1 MQNRKNIYISIL
13 IIFVVTKCCY
23 AQIAV
28 TNNPPFNNPE
38 NIVNDVL
45 LGDGIQTSN
54 WIWQNGEN
62 NIGYFDGNNANV
74 GFTEGV
80 IMSTGG
86 IDFVTNGM
94 GAGPGISG
102 DVDLEIALSQL
113 GMTGFSVN
121 NVTILEFDFV
131 AESESMAFNY
141 VFGSMEYTSFTCSGF
156 NDIFGFFLSGPGITG
171 PYSNNGINLALV
183 PEPEG
188 AIDYTQW
195 LLTNSGLYTSTPV
208 AINTVNNGDPNED
221 FGDCSSLDSNW
232 QDYNIFWID
241 NDYSG
246 TGWQGVNQPP
256 NPEFTVQGLTG
267 FTTPLIA
274 EYNNLIC
281 GETYHIKLAIADCAD
296 GILNSAVF
304 LEANS
309 FASPEVEIS
318 TVPNTDLGLV
328 LDIENGVLEGC
339 GEVAI
344 QFDRGGDLS
353 MNLEVTLEYSGDAIY
368 GVDYEELPTEITLP
382 AFQDQFI
389 LPIEVFFDNISEDQE
404 LLNITI
410 SGVPVAC
417 EEVTVQ
423 DIEIIILDQDNLEV
437 DLPNQI
443 NINCTGGAEIV
454 ASIYGGYP
462 PYNYSW
468 FDEFGNIIE
477 SGTIVDEGEVSI
489 DQNPN
494 QTTNYSILVTDNC
507 SDQLVDQS
515 VVVNFQDEILDV
527 SLIDDQI
534 LICENDLSSISLE
547 PSVNGG
553 VPDYSYTWFYDGV
566 VISNEQVLTQ
576 IPSEGLIQLIVEE
589 SCGAIAADEVEIS
602 FIELSPYVEIVSNEL
617 LDPYLIPEG
626 CFQSYLMFTSQN
638 IYQDDIVLEFLISGS
653 AQSNDYSISN
663 NVVIPA
669 GEQIAYVPI
678 SILSDDIDEG
688 VENINFEFPFID
700 DCSGWPEQL
709 TVQIYD
715 PSEFFIEIDDELILC
730 EDDVSSG
737 IINGYFSG
745 GLGNV
750 NYGWYFDSQ
759 LISNE
764 IDLPTDNLEEGIYS
778 FVATDECGNE
788 VSEDI
793 TFSITYFTPNV
804 TISSDDFSNPQE
816 MYEGCGSSILTFN
829 MPYVYSS
836 DTVFYFN
843 IISNGSF
850 VNGIDIAQIENFVQ
864 VPAGSSSVDVELV
877 PILDALNENT
887 EEIIFEFPFSNNCT
901 PQNSIEV
908 QIINYDEIEI
918 DVTDDSSLCTG
929 QTFNLFAQTSG
940 GFPPYT
946 ESWNYLSQSE
956 NTNSI
961 LIDVESGNN
970 QAIYTVTDNC
980 GNSQSAIVQVEGLDI
995 DMFGVVWPPN
1005 QVNACY
1011 GDNSEINLLIEGG
1024 LPHIHLSGF

>member
-417 EEVTVQ
+417 E
-423 DIEIIILDQDNLEV
+423 
-437 DLPNQI
+437 
-443 NINCTGGAEIV
+443 GG
-454 ASIYGGYP
+454 
-462 PYNYSW
+462 
-468 FDEFGNIIE
+468 
-477 SGTIVDEGEVSI
+477 
-489 DQNPN
+489 
-494 QTTNYSILVTDNC
+494 
-507 SDQLVDQS
+507 
-515 VVVNFQDEILDV
+515 
-527 SLIDDQI
+527 
-534 LICENDLSSISLE
+534 
-547 PSVNGG
+547 
-553 VPDYSYTWFYDGV
+553 
-566 VISNEQVLTQ
+566 
-576 IPSEGLIQLIVEE
+576 
-589 SCGAIAADEVEIS
+589 
-602 FIELSPYVEIVSNEL
+602 
-617 LDPYLIPEG
+617 
-626 CFQSYLMFTSQN
+626 
-638 IYQDDIVLEFLISGS
+638 
-653 AQSNDYSISN
+653 
-663 NVVIPA
+663 
-669 GEQIAYVPI
+669 
-678 SILSDDIDEG
+678 
-688 VENINFEFPFID
+688 
-700 DCSGWPEQL
+700 
-709 TVQIYD
+709 
-715 PSEFFIEIDDELILC
+715 
-730 EDDVSSG
+730 
-737 IINGYFSG
+737 
-745 GLGNV
+745 
-750 NYGWYFDSQ
+750 
-759 LISNE
+759 
-764 IDLPTDNLEEGIYS
+764 
-778 FVATDECGNE
+778 
-788 VSEDI
+788 
-793 TFSITYFTPNV
+793 
-804 TISSDDFSNPQE
+804 
-816 MYEGCGSSILTFN
+816 
-829 MPYVYSS
+829 
-836 DTVFYFN
+836 
-843 IISNGSF
+843 
-850 VNGIDIAQIENFVQ
+850 
-864 VPAGSSSVDVELV
+864 
-877 PILDALNENT
+877 
-887 EEIIFEFPFSNNCT
+887 
-901 PQNSIEV
+901 
-908 QIINYDEIEI
+908 
-918 DVTDDSSLCTG
+918 DSSRYRNNNFG
-929 QTFNLFAQTSG
+929 SG
-940 GFPPYT
+940 
-946 ESWNYLSQSE
+946 
-956 NTNSI
+956 
-961 LIDVESGNN
+961 
-970 QAIYTVTDNC
+970 
-980 GNSQSAIVQVEGLDI
+980 
-995 DMFGVVWPPN
+995 
-1005 QVNACY
+1005 
-1011 GDNSEINLLIEGG
+1011 
-1024 LPHIHLSGF
+1024 